1 MLSIKNR
8 RLPPMNAIRAFESA
22 ARHLSFSHA
31 AQELHVTH
39 SAISQQV
46 KLLES
51 WLEINL
57 FIRKNNGLVLTE
69 QGRQYLP
76 SIRHILDTLHD
87 ATEQIQSQKIDVVL
101 TISVLPNF
109 AIHWLIPKLHSFQK
123 QYPRIKIKIISASLS
138 LDTLYE
144 SCDLAI
150 RPFQPMTNYRFDWLC
165 SARLMPVL
173 SPALQKKHQI
183 TTPKDLQDLPKIHIT
198 HSPEDWVRW
207 LNIYNLTDESQKNSM
222 AFDSHAV
229 ALEAATH
236 GLGVLM
242 GQTPF
247 INHLLEQQ
255 RLIAPFTESMDSGR
269 SWYLVST
276 RSGLPN
282 KADLFRQW
290 LLTQVDTS

>member
-1 MLSIKNR
+1 MLTIKNR
-8 RLPPMNAIRAFESA
+8 RLPPMNAIRAFEAA
-22 ARHLSFSHA
+22 ARHLSFSYA

-51 WLEINL
+51 WLQVSL

-76 SIRHILDTLHD
+76 SIRHILDALHD
-87 ATEQIQSQKIDVVL
+87 ATEQIQNQKVDVVL

-109 AIHWLIPKLHSFQK
+109 AINWLIPKLHSFQK
-123 QYPRIKIKIISASLS
+123 QHPRIKIKILSASLS
-138 LDTLYE
+138 LEALYE

-150 RPFQPMTNYRFDWLC
+150 RPFQPMTNYQFDWLC
-165 SARLMPVL
+165 SAKLLPVL
-173 SPALQKKHQI
+173 SPEFQKKHRI
-183 TTPKDLQDLPKIHIT
+183 TRPKDLESVPKIYIT
-198 HSPEDWVRW
+198 HSPEDWIRW
-207 LNIYNLTDESQKNSM
+207 LNLYDLTDKSDKNSV

-229 ALEAATH
+229 ALEAATN

-242 GQTPF
+242 GQIPF
-247 INHLLEQQ
+247 INHLLDQQ
-255 RLIAPFTESMDSGR
+255 RLIAPFAQTVDSGR

-276 RSGLPN
+276 RSDLPN
-282 KADLFRQW
+282 KSDVFRQW
-290 LLTQVDTS
+290 LLTQTE